1 VAGNGTF
8 GYSGDD
14 GPATSAGLGYPHGI
28 AVDSAG
34 NLYIADQLNQRI
46 RTVTVATPPLSFP
59 PTQINSNSAA
69 QTFTLAN
76 IGNAPLNLSGI
87 TASTSF
93 NVDGSTTTCSTSS
106 PLAVGDSCV
115 VGVVFSPTTG
125 GSLIGTLTL
134 TDNALNVAGS
144 TQQVNLSG
152 SGETTMATAVNFQPI
167 TPAQP

>member
-1 VAGNGTF
+1 
-8 GYSGDD
+8 
-14 GPATSAGLGYPHGI
+14 
-28 AVDSAG
+28 
-34 NLYIADQLNQRI
+34 
-46 RTVTVATPPLSFP
+46 
-59 PTQINSNSAA
+59 
-69 QTFTLAN
+69 
-76 IGNAPLNLSGI
+76 
-87 TASTSF
+87 
-93 NVDGSTTTCSTSS
+93 
-106 PLAVGDSCV
+106 V